1 MEAEAQ
7 VRFETFQGWA
17 ALKIDWLREP
27 RGPVVAEERR
37 RGHEGREWTPLTAS
51 PGRRGRLPAGP
62 GLPRAR
68 GPILVDDVSLRAS
81 AGGGVGREHKVGTHV
96 VRPTGQGVL
105 RITLPRLDF
114 FDLQAQLETDKDGT
128 VRQASA
134 TQVSLTPQ
142 ENMLDFK
149 GKLLSPVDFREI
161 EYEQKVPSRAA
172 GRRSTTTRASRCAR
186 STASRSR

>member
-1 MEAEAQ
+1 MLGVDAADGELHRRPARAPS
-7 VRFETFQGWA
+7 VWGWPSSA
-17 ALKIDWLREP
+17 A
-27 RGPVVAEERR
+27 
-37 RGHEGREWTPLTAS
+37 GR
-51 PGRRGRLPAGP
+51 
-62 GLPRAR
+62 
-68 GPILVDDVSLRAS
+68 ILVDDVSLRAS

-161 EYEQKVPSRAA
+161 EYEQKVSSRAA
-172 GRRSTTTRASRCAR
+172 GRRSPTTSRASRCAR